1 MAETTTIRVDGEG
14 ITVSLL
20 VWRFLKRKPAGYV
33 EQVME
38 LNSSI
43 AGQSI
48 FLPVGS
54 VITMPLLIEEADQA
68 VPVISLWD

>member
-1 MAETTTIRVDGEG
+1 MAETTTIRVEGEG

-33 EQVME
+33 ERVME
-38 LNSSI
+38 LNPQI
-43 AGQSI
+43 AGEAI

-54 VITMPLLIEEADQA
+54 VITMPLLIEEADQGT
-68 VPVISLWD
+68 PVISLWD

>member
-1 MAETTTIRVDGEG
+1 MAETTTIRVEGEG

-20 VWRFLKRKPAGYV
+20 VWRFLKRKPPGYV

-38 LNSSI
+38 LNPKV
-43 AGQSI
+43 AGESI

-54 VITMPLLIEEADQA
+54 VITMPLLVEEADQGVA
-68 VPVISLWD
+68 VVSLWD